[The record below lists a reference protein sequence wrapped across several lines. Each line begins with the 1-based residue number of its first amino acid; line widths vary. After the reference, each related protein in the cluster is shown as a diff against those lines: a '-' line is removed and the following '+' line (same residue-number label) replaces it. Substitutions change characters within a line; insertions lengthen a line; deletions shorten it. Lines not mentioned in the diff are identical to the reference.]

1 MTSYHL
7 DFFNRFTTYDHP
19 RRQLAWIL
27 LFFAALMLLASI
39 GVADFNTK
47 GEPRE
52 VVVAHSMLESGNWI
66 LPVDSSGDIAY
77 KPPMFH
83 WLVASFCWLFGS
95 MSEFACRLPSAL
107 ALVALT
113 VMTFCFYAPR
123 HSRDGS
129 DCRAAIFTA
138 LLTLT
143 AFECY
148 RAGTNCRVD
157 MVLTAFMCGAM
168 MSMCKALT
176 SKPLMFYLLAALCMS
191 GAALTK
197 GPVGIL
203 LPLAVYWIYALLR
216 GHNFFA
222 VSLIALLLL
231 VASSLLPALYYYEAW
246 SQGGE
251 RFYTLAM
258 EENFGRLMGTMSYES
273 HVNPW
278 WYNITSLLAGW
289 LPWSAFVL
297 FTAVWAFYRH
307 KKYPSEPNVRETP
320 LGFFAKIK
328 AMDPQRLFSL
338 VAIVVIF
345 VFYTI
350 PQSKRSV
357 YLLPMY
363 PFMAC
368 WITVYVQWLMR
379 RFGLRFGLVSGIM
392 LAVCVIYPI
401 IYGIVFPMVVN
412 RHSDRGIALNVNR
425 YVPEGQSVYTFIP
438 DRFLRYYITD
448 HYLGYRMKPLLPSG
462 QTSGSNSV
470 PDANDIMMPDQ
481 KVFFV
486 AVSENVWN
494 ATRKPLGLDS
504 YDKKSDYG
512 LHAWLDAH
520 SLQAD
525 SLYTSEHKTHDV
537 RGKLVLLRVHP
548 DNKKSE
554 K

>member
-27 LFFAALMLLASI
+27 IFVASVMLLASI

-66 LPVDSSGDIAY
+66 LPVDNAGDIAY

-83 WLVASFCWLFGS
+83 WLVAAFCWLFGS

-113 VMTFCFYAPR
+113 AMTFSFFAPR
-123 HSRDGS
+123 NSRDGS
-129 DCRAAIFTA
+129 DCRSAIFTA

-168 MSMCKALT
+168 MCLCKAL
-176 SKPLMFYLLAALCMS
+176 SVRPLLFYTLAALCMS

-216 GHNFFA
+216 GRNFFL
-222 VSLIALLLL
+222 VSVIALLLL
-231 VASSLLPALYYYEAW
+231 VASALLPALYYYEAW
-246 SQGGE
+246 LQGGE
-251 RFYTLAM
+251 RFYNLAM
-258 EENFGRLMGTMSYES
+258 EENFGRLLGRMSYGS

-289 LPWSAFVL
+289 LPWSALML
-297 FTAVWAFYRH
+297 FSAVWAFCRR
-307 KKYPSEPNVRETP
+307 KKCPAQGSDAEKPHGFIAGLRAMEPE
-320 LGFFAKIK
+320 K
-328 AMDPQRLFSL
+328 MFSI
-338 VAIVVIF
+338 VAAVIVL

-379 RFGLRFGLVSGIM
+379 RFGLKFGAVSGTMI
-392 LAVCVIYPI
+392 AVCLIYPV
-401 IYGIVFPMVVN
+401 IYGILFPMVVN
-412 RHSDRGIALNVNR
+412 RHSDREIALQLNR
-425 YVPEGQSVYTFIP
+425 FVPAGNDIHTFVP

-448 HYLGYRMKPLLPSG
+448 HYLGYRMRPLLPSG
-462 QTSGSNSV
+462 QTTGSNSV
-470 PDANDIMMPDQ
+470 PDANDIRMPDE

-486 AVSENVWN
+486 VVSDNVWN
-494 ATRKPLGLDS
+494 AERQPLGLPS

-512 LHAWLDAH
+512 LHAWLSVN
-520 SLQAD
+520 SLVAD
-525 SLYTSEHKTHDV
+525 SLYTSDHKTHDV
-537 RGKLVLLRVHP
+537 RGRLVLLRVHP
-548 DNKKSE
+548 ADRKPE
-554 K
+554 L